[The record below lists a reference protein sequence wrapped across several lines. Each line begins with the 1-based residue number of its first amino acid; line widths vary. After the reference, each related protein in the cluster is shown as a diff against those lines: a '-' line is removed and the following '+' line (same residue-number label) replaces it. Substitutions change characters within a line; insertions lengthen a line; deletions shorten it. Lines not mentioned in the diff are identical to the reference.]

1 MGERK
6 NIGITL
12 STSTFANVPTS
23 FGSRKAARKDEPMN
37 TGARAANS
45 RPIPA
50 RFLDLLDF
58 LPGWQGS
65 GALVSPS
72 YPHSEA
78 VRHSIH
84 LESACRACMG
94 AMIIHGRDSF
104 ACRPPPRTPQVNG
117 HASPSP
123 RRRYG
128 IALG

>member
-1 MGERK
+1 
-6 NIGITL
+6 
-12 STSTFANVPTS
+12 
-23 FGSRKAARKDEPMN
+23 MN

-78 VRHSIH
+78 VRHSRST
-84 LESACRACMG
+84 LESACRPHG
-94 AMIIHGRDSF
+94 AMIICGHDGF
-104 ACRPPPRTPQVNG
+104 ACRPARRTPQVNG
-117 HASPSP
+117 HTSPPIWNSALWDTQAVSGQV
-123 RRRYG
+123 G
-128 IALG
+128 IASDGSVPETQMRARSLCSAHIGWRAR

>member
-1 MGERK
+1 
-6 NIGITL
+6 
-12 STSTFANVPTS
+12 
-23 FGSRKAARKDEPMN
+23 MN

-78 VRHSIH
+78 VRHSRST
-84 LESACRACMG
+84 LESACRPHG
-94 AMIIHGRDSF
+94 AMIICGHDGFRLPS
-104 ACRPPPRTPQVNG
+104 RTSDTSGQRSHFTANME
-117 HASPSP
+117 
-123 RRRYG
+123 
-128 IALG
+128 